1 MDVPPGSG
9 PGARGW
15 LQQAAQKLQ
24 QLSAAAGEDFHAGL
38 ARLRGAPGI
47 GTWHIDTYRGMV
59 DGDGRCRLSG
69 RVLERP
75 YVHGPGLK
83 DDWWDNLLNAYR
95 RFDSEP
101 MPGVSVDV
109 SFRDQT
115 RTVVT
120 DAEGYYEA
128 EFAFAKAECQDL
140 WQTAE
145 VRRSDGGKVFL
156 QGVQCVPDSA
166 RFGLISDIDD
176 TVLQS
181 NVSNWQG
188 AIQTTFLRNARTRKP
203 LEGVAR
209 LYQAF
214 QKGRDGS
221 GPNPIFY
228 VSASPWNLYD
238 LLVDFMALNDIPDGP
253 IQLRDVDFSTSSFL
267 HHAGPKSKLG
277 KIHDIISR
285 YPGLSWVLVGD
296 SGQIDAD
303 LYAQTVEKF
312 PGRIHAVYIRDI
324 DEAADTTRDR
334 FVDAQI
340 KRIAGSKVPML
351 LVANSNAIA
360 EHARTLGLIEP
371 EELPKVE
378 KEVEKDQ
385 ARPEAGQ
392 VVQEKLGKKAAEA
405 LQLPPTQA
413 PG

>member
-1 MDVPPGSG
+1 METRPESAPDPK
-9 PGARGW
+9 GW
-15 LQQAAQKLQ
+15 LKQAALKLQ
-24 QLSAAAGEDFHAGL
+24 HLSEAAGEDFHAGL
-38 ARLRGAPGI
+38 ARLRGAKGI
-47 GTWHIDTYRGMV
+47 GSWHIEPFRGMV
-59 DGDGRCRLSG
+59 DGDGHCTLSG

-83 DDWWDNLLNAYR
+83 DDWWDNLLSAYR

-101 MPGVSVDV
+101 MPGVGVDV
-109 SFRDQT
+109 TFREQT
-115 RTVVT
+115 VTVAT

-128 EFAFAKAECQDL
+128 AFAFAKTACNDL

-156 QGVQCVPDSA
+156 QQVQCVPEKA
-166 RFGLISDIDD
+166 RFGVISDIDD
-176 TVLQS
+176 TVLES
-181 NVSNWQG
+181 NISNWQG
-188 AIQTTFLRNARTRKP
+188 AIQTTFLRNARTRRP
-203 LEGVAR
+203 LEGVAK

-228 VSASPWNLYD
+228 VSASPWNVYD

-267 HHAGPKSKLG
+267 QHAGPKSKLG
-277 KIHDIISR
+277 KIHDIIGR
-285 YPGLSWVLVGD
+285 YPHLSFVLVGD

-312 PGRIHAVYIRDI
+312 PGRILAVYNRDI
-324 DEAADTTRDR
+324 DEATDTARDR

-351 LVANSNAIA
+351 MVSNSNAIA
-360 EHARTLGLIEP
+360 EHARQLGLVEP
-371 EELPKVE
+371 EEIPKVE

-385 ARPEAGQ
+385 ARPDAAQ
-392 VVQEKLGKKAAEA
+392 VVQDKLGEKAAQA
-405 LQLPPTQA
+405 FQPPPA
-413 PG
+413 

>member
-1 MDVPPGSG
+1 MTTPANAG
-9 PGARGW
+9 PDRTPW
-15 LQQAAQKLQ
+15 LQQAAQKLR

-59 DGDGRCRLSG
+59 DGDGQCTLGG

-83 DDWWDNLLNAYR
+83 DDWWDNLLSAYR
-95 RFDSEP
+95 RFDSEA
-101 MPGVSVDV
+101 MAGVSVDV
-109 SFRDQT
+109 TFRDQT
-115 RTVVT
+115 VTVVT

-128 EFAFAKAECQDL
+128 KFAFAKSTCTDL
-140 WQTAE
+140 WQLAE
-145 VRRSDGGKVFL
+145 VRRSDGGKIFL
-156 QGVQCVPDSA
+156 QQVQCVPDKA
-166 RFGLISDIDD
+166 RFGVISDIDD

-188 AIQTTFLRNARTRKP
+188 AIQTTFLRNARTRRP
-203 LEGVAR
+203 LEGVAK

-228 VSASPWNLYD
+228 VSASPWNVYD
-238 LLVDFMALNDIPDGP
+238 LLVDFMALNEIPDGP

-277 KIHDIISR
+277 KIHDIIGR
-285 YPGLSWVLVGD
+285 YPHLSFVLVGD

-312 PGRIHAVYIRDI
+312 PGRILAVYIRDI
-324 DEAADTTRDR
+324 DEATDTPRDR
-334 FVDAQI
+334 FVDTQI
-340 KRIAGSKVPML
+340 KRIADSKVPML
-351 LVANSNAIA
+351 MVSNSNAIA
-360 EHARTLGLIEP
+360 EHARSLGLIEP

-385 ARPEAGQ
+385 ARPDAAE
-392 VVQEKLGKKAAEA
+392 VVKEKLGEKAAGA
-405 LQLPPTQA
+405 VQLPPK
-413 PG
+413 